1 MQPPRK
7 PAARQEPPP
16 PPLAAPGAAEAGTP
30 VNPYS
35 RAVDPRLQYPQHY
48 QFLYRDFSAIG
59 VGPQVWK
66 VIAADPIHHE
76 DGGLDVEFT
85 LLKAGSNLVR
95 RRRVV
100 VRHGRLLRI
109 TEC

>member
-1 MQPPRK
+1 MTSPRQPSERN
-7 PAARQEPPP
+7 ESPP
-16 PPLAAPGAAEAGTP
+16 PPLQAPGAASAGTP

-48 QFLYRDFSAIG
+48 GFLYRDFSAIG

-66 VIAADPIHHE
+66 VIAADGMPHE
-76 DGGLDVEFT
+76 DGELDVEFT

-100 VRHGRLLRI
+100 VRNGRLMRI

>member
-1 MQPPRK
+1 MTSPQQPAERK
-7 PAARQEPPP
+7 VPP
-16 PPLAAPGAAEAGTP
+16 PPLPAPGAASAGTP

-66 VIAADPIHHE
+66 VIAADAIPHE
-76 DGGLDVEFT
+76 DGEFDVEFT

-100 VRHGRLLRI
+100 VRNGRLMRI

>member
-1 MQPPRK
+1 MTSPQQPTERIV
-7 PAARQEPPP
+7 P
-16 PPLAAPGAAEAGTP
+16 PPLPAPGAATTGNP
-30 VNPYS
+30 VNVYS
-35 RAVDPRLQYPQHY
+35 RAVDPRLQYPQHF

-66 VIAADPIHHE
+66 VIAADAIPHE
-76 DGGLDVEFT
+76 DGELDVEFT

-100 VRHGRLLRI
+100 VRNGRLMRI